1 MTMGP
6 MRAYR
11 QVVKKYSGIKTLTDE
26 AMRHFLDVVLP
37 TLPHRTQQMFVDE
50 ILFLTTGL
58 PPTYADLEPTT
69 SVRGARTPR
78 SKSIRSRGNGQATQE
93 AFEIQRR
100 AVEVFGTEAK
110 ARAWLT
116 RPNKTGKN
124 KSPLTMLGTKAGNA
138 RVVAILNRVS
148 GRLRGSQSPKAR
160 SGGKKRRRLSQ

>member
-11 QVVKKYSGIKTLTDE
+11 QVVQKYSGIKPLTDE
-26 AMRHFLDVVLP
+26 AMRHFLEIVLP

-69 SVRGARTPR
+69 PVRGTSTPR
-78 SKSIRSRGNGQATQE
+78 SKSTRVRGKGHATQE
-93 AFEIQRR
+93 AFEIQRL

-116 RPNKTGKN
+116 RPNRRCQN
-124 KSPLTMLGTKAGNA
+124 KSPLTILGTKAGNA
-138 RVVAILNRVS
+138 RVVAILNRND

-160 SGGKKRRRLSQ
+160 SGGKKRRRPTQ